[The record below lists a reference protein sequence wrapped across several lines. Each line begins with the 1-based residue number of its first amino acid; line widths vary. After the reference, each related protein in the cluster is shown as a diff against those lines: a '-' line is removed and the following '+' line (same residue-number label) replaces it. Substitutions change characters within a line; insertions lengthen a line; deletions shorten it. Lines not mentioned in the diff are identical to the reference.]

1 MHRHKP
7 ANGKRIQGGRIM
19 LALVRWC
26 SLACAVLGAPAVAQ
40 TPPPSS
46 YPDRPVRLVLAFPP
60 GGATDTMTRQI
71 TQELGEAL
79 GQSVVIENKP
89 GAGGYVAWNHVATSE
104 PDGYTLLMAEN
115 AIGISQALYK
125 KTHSFDPIKQYDA
138 IATVATSPLVLA
150 VANNVSANS
159 VAELIAYSRTVPQ
172 KINYASAGIGSVSHL
187 TFEVIKAGTG
197 MEAVHVPYK
206 GGGPAMNDVIAGHVA
221 LNMAAIQ
228 VAKGLVESG
237 KIKGLAVTSIERSPV
252 LPNVPTLKEAGVK
265 TAEVD
270 LRFWFGIFGP
280 KGIPDAVKAKLEKAV
295 AATLA
300 DPRVRERL
308 AKLDI
313 EPDYAPGSALKV
325 KLDNEI
331 ANWTTFIDA
340 HGIKPE

>member
-1 MHRHKP
+1 
-7 ANGKRIQGGRIM
+7 M
-19 LALVRWC
+19 LDLVRWC
-26 SLACAVLGAPAVAQ
+26 SLACVVLGAPALAQ
-40 TPPPSS
+40 APSPSS
-46 YPDRPVRLVLAFPP
+46 YPDRPVRLVVAFPP
-60 GGATDTMTRQI
+60 GGATDTLTRQI

-125 KTHSFDPIKQYDA
+125 KTQSFDPLKQYDA

-150 VANNVSANS
+150 VANNVKANS
-159 VAELIAYSRTVPQ
+159 VAELIAYARTVPQ

-237 KIKGLAVTSIERSPV
+237 KIKGLAVTSAQRSPV

-265 TAEVD
+265 TADVD

-280 KGIPDAVKAKLEKAV
+280 KGIPDAVKAKLDKAV
-295 AATLA
+295 ATTLA

-325 KLDNEI
+325 KLENEI
-331 ANWTTFIDA
+331 ANWSRFIDE

>member
-1 MHRHKP
+1 
-7 ANGKRIQGGRIM
+7 M
-19 LALVRWC
+19 LDLVRWC
-26 SLACAVLGAPAVAQ
+26 SLACVVLGAPALAQ
-40 TPPPSS
+40 APGPSS
-46 YPDRPVRLVLAFPP
+46 YPDRPVRLVVAFPP
-60 GGATDTMTRQI
+60 GGATDTLTRQI

-125 KTHSFDPIKQYDA
+125 KTQPFDPVKQYDA

-150 VANNVSANS
+150 VANNVKANS

-237 KIKGLAVTSIERSPV
+237 KIKGLAVTSAQRSPV

-265 TAEVD
+265 TADVD

-280 KGIPDAVKAKLEKAV
+280 KGIPDAVKAKLDKAV
-295 AATLA
+295 ASTLA
-300 DPRVRERL
+300 DPRVRDRL

-313 EPDYAPGSALKV
+313 EPDYAPGPALKV
-325 KLDNEI
+325 KLENEI
-331 ANWTTFIDA
+331 ANWTRFIDE